1 MARKAYS
8 EEDRVQVRNA
18 LMTTMIQCIAD
29 RGLIHSSI
37 DVLCRKVG
45 ISKTF
50 FYSFFSSKEELVLY
64 ALRYQQPKLLDYARS
79 LMEDPGL
86 SWRAGVETFLKN
98 CCYGAKSGVAV
109 LSIEEEQQVRHCL
122 SEENFQAFRRDQIIF
137 YGKLLSI
144 FSLPVDSIDPR
155 LFGNLA
161 LSMMM
166 VHKAIPDTMPFL
178 FPEVAEDMLDFQV
191 RALVDEME
199 RVKEHVRYES
209 KWIEMSTH
217 VQTDGKNSRIS
228 SDTEPWDTGLGSV
241 RPFRA
246 LRQPVQVAGC
256 RRAFFYHLKGVEKY
270 ESEIY
275 LSRLWDPFG
284 L

>member
-8 EEDRVQVRNA
+8 DEERAQVKEA
-18 LMTTMIQCIAD
+18 LMVTMIQCIAD

-37 DVLCRKVG
+37 GVLCKRVG

-64 ALRYQQPKLLDYARS
+64 ALRYQQPRLLDYARQ
-79 LMEDPGL
+79 LMEDPTL

-109 LSIEEEQQVRHCL
+109 LSIEEEQQVRRCL
-122 SEENFQAFRRDQIIF
+122 SEENFQAFRQDQVSF
-137 YGKLLSI
+137 YGKLFSI
-144 FSLPVDSIDPR
+144 FGLPTDGIAPR

-161 LSMMM
+161 LAMMM

-178 FPEVAEDMLDFQV
+178 FPEVAEDMVEFQV

-199 RVKEHVRYES
+199 RAKEDARQVKADV
-209 KWIEMSTH
+209 
-217 VQTDGKNSRIS
+217 
-228 SDTEPWDTGLGSV
+228 
-241 RPFRA
+241 
-246 LRQPVQVAGC
+246 
-256 RRAFFYHLKGVEKY
+256 
-270 ESEIY
+270 
-275 LSRLWDPFG
+275 
-284 L
+284 

>member
-8 EEDRVQVRNA
+8 EREREQVKET
-18 LMTTMIQCIAD
+18 LQTTVIQCIVD

-37 DVLCRKVG
+37 DVLCKKVG

-50 FYSFFSSKEELVLY
+50 FYTFFSSKEELVLE
-64 ALRYQQPKLLDYARS
+64 ALRYQQPKLLQYARQ
-79 LMEDPGL
+79 LMGDPSL

-109 LSIEEEQQVRHCL
+109 LSIEEEQQARRCL
-122 SEENFQAFRRDQIIF
+122 SEENFQAFRQDQISF

-144 FSLPVDSIDPR
+144 FGLPTDGIDPR

-161 LSMMM
+161 LAMMM

-178 FPEVAEDMLDFQV
+178 FPEVAEDMVDFQV

-199 RVKEHVRYES
+199 RVKENVR
-209 KWIEMSTH
+209 
-217 VQTDGKNSRIS
+217 
-228 SDTEPWDTGLGSV
+228 
-241 RPFRA
+241 
-246 LRQPVQVAGC
+246 
-256 RRAFFYHLKGVEKY
+256 
-270 ESEIY
+270 
-275 LSRLWDPFG
+275 
-284 L
+284 

>member
-1 MARKAYS
+1 MAT
-8 EEDRVQVRNA
+8 V
-18 LMTTMIQCIAD
+18 TQCIAD
-29 RGLIHSSI
+29 RGLIHSSV

-79 LMEDPGL
+79 LMEDPKL
-86 SWRAGVETFLKN
+86 SWRAGVETFLKS

-122 SEENFQAFRRDQIIF
+122 SEENFQAFRQDQVSF

-144 FSLPVDSIDPR
+144 FGLPVDSIDPR

-161 LSMMM
+161 LAMMM

-178 FPEVAEDMLDFQV
+178 FPEVAEDMVEFQV
-191 RALVDEME
+191 RALVDEIE
-199 RVKEHVRYES
+199 RTKEGVA
-209 KWIEMSTH
+209 
-217 VQTDGKNSRIS
+217 SR
-228 SDTEPWDTGLGSV
+228 
-241 RPFRA
+241 
-246 LRQPVQVAGC
+246 
-256 RRAFFYHLKGVEKY
+256 
-270 ESEIY
+270 
-275 LSRLWDPFG
+275 
-284 L
+284 

>member
-8 EEDRVQVRNA
+8 DEERARVKEA
-18 LMTTMIQCIAD
+18 LMTTMIQCIVD
-29 RGLIHSSI
+29 RGLTHSSI
-37 DVLCRKVG
+37 ETLCKKVG

-50 FYSFFSSKEELVLY
+50 FYSFFSSKEELVSH
-64 ALRYQQPKLLDYARS
+64 ALRYQQPRLLDYARQ
-79 LMEDPGL
+79 LMEDPAL

-109 LSIEEEQQVRHCL
+109 LAIEEEQQVRCCL

-144 FSLPVDSIDPR
+144 FGLPVDSIDPR

-178 FPEVAEDMLDFQV
+178 FPEVAEDMVEFQV

-199 RVKEHVRYES
+199 RVKEDVR
-209 KWIEMSTH
+209 
-217 VQTDGKNSRIS
+217 
-228 SDTEPWDTGLGSV
+228 
-241 RPFRA
+241 
-246 LRQPVQVAGC
+246 QVKANG
-256 RRAFFYHLKGVEKY
+256 
-270 ESEIY
+270 
-275 LSRLWDPFG
+275 
-284 L
+284 

>member
-37 DVLCRKVG
+37 DVLCRKVE

-98 CCYGAKSGVAV
+98 CCYGAESGVAV
-109 LSIEEEQQVRHCL
+109 LSIEEEQQARRCL
-122 SEENFQAFRRDQIIF
+122 SEENFQAFRRDQVIF
-137 YGKLLSI
+137 YGKA
-144 FSLPVDSIDPR
+144 
-155 LFGNLA
+155 A
-161 LSMMM
+161 LHLWPSQRTALTPGCSAIWPSAMMM

-178 FPEVAEDMLDFQV
+178 FPEVAEDMVDFQV

-199 RVKEHVRYES
+199 RVKEHVR
-209 KWIEMSTH
+209 
-217 VQTDGKNSRIS
+217 
-228 SDTEPWDTGLGSV
+228 
-241 RPFRA
+241 
-246 LRQPVQVAGC
+246 
-256 RRAFFYHLKGVEKY
+256 
-270 ESEIY
+270 
-275 LSRLWDPFG
+275 
-284 L
+284 

>member
-1 MARKAYS
+1 M
-8 EEDRVQVRNA
+8 D
-18 LMTTMIQCIAD
+18 TMIRCIAD

-37 DVLCRKVG
+37 DVLCREVG

-50 FYSFFSSKEELVLY
+50 FYSFFSSKEELVLH
-64 ALRYQQPKLLDYARS
+64 ALRYQQPQLLDHARS

-86 SWRAGVETFLKN
+86 SWRAGVEIFLKN

-109 LSIEEEQQVRHCL
+109 LSIEEEQQVHRCL
-122 SEENFQAFRRDQIIF
+122 SEENFQAFRQDQVGF

-144 FSLPVDSIDPR
+144 FGLPVDSIDPR

-178 FPEVAEDMLDFQV
+178 FPEMAEDMVDFQI

-199 RVKEHVRYES
+199 RVKEDAR
-209 KWIEMSTH
+209 
-217 VQTDGKNSRIS
+217 
-228 SDTEPWDTGLGSV
+228 
-241 RPFRA
+241 
-246 LRQPVQVAGC
+246 
-256 RRAFFYHLKGVEKY
+256 
-270 ESEIY
+270 
-275 LSRLWDPFG
+275 
-284 L
+284 